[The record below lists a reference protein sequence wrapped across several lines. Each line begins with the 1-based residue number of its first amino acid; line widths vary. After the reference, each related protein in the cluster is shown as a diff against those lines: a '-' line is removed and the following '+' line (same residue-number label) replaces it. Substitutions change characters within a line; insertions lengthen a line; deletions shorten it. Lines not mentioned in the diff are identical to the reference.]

1 MERLTKLR
9 FKQEYCNFTI
19 FQQKFNFDFFDYLKW
34 KILFI
39 GETDEAHFNKKYFFE
54 SKIHKFN
61 RWV

>member
-54 SKIHKFN
+54 
-61 RWV
+61 